1 MCPTFW
7 VGVTKQEVG
16 RWVLAVPV
24 CAPKNTKMGI
34 FRGRVQGPLSRAV
47 FPSPLQ
53 HPQLSGAV
61 CKSCAPRSARGQT
74 WSRAAA

>member
-34 FRGRVQGPLSRAV
+34 FWDWVQDPLSRAV

-53 HPQLSGAV
+53 LPQLSGAV